1 MTKTRTAGYVDRD
14 TVIRT
19 AADLADRDGW
29 HALTMSQVAKE
40 LDRHVSS
47 LYAHVESL
55 AELRREVALLAL
67 DELTDDVWRAALG
80 KVKGDALS
88 AIADVYFDFAS
99 KHPGRG
105 AAAIDIR
112 LDEELAAR
120 GARLAEPIWA
130 TLRSFGLDD
139 RQVKVAHGVFS
150 ATITGLARRGN
161 KEAVRQAVALFI
173 IGLESGDWPA

>member
-1 MTKTRTAGYVDRD
+1 VSPRVAQYVDRD
-14 TVIRT
+14 TVIQT
-19 AADLADRDGW
+19 AAELADRDGW

-80 KVKGDALS
+80 KVKSEALH
-88 AIADVYFDFAS
+88 AIADVYFEYAS

-105 AAAIDIR
+105 AATIDTR
-112 LDEELAAR
+112 HDEEVAAK

-139 RQVKVAHGVFS
+139 ERQVKVAHSVFS
-150 ATITGLARRGN
+150 ATVTGLARRGN
-161 KEAVRQAVALFI
+161 REALRQAVALFVV
-173 IGLESGDWPA
+173 GLESGEWPS